1 MLGIAIVLGAAL
13 AMAGVAEQDVGAIA
27 PGVSATSE
35 SMLAADAQRR
45 IAAGS
50 VLVLETLEPLN
61 SSKLKRGD
69 KFALRLAEALS
80 VDGVELL
87 AAGTPGVG
95 EVIHA
100 EAAHGG
106 GTPGELLVAAR
117 YLEVG
122 GRRIPLRAFRLGVTG
137 KDNTNLALGVSFA
150 AGPFAHFI
158 RGREIEIPA
167 HTRGEARVAQDT
179 EWVPATAAAAQ
190 ELPAP
195 TSTATSPSTTTP
207 SE

>member
-1 MLGIAIVLGAAL
+1 MTAALYAAL
-13 AMAGVAEQDVGAIA
+13 AMAGAVAQDTDAAA
-27 PGVSATSE
+27 PSAV
-35 SMLAADAQRR
+35 AAANIPVAGDAPRR

-69 KFALRLAEALS
+69 KFALRLADALT

-117 YLEVG
+117 YLETG
-122 GRRIPLRAFRLGVTG
+122 GQRIPLRAFRVGVVG
-137 KDNTNLALGVSFA
+137 KDNTNLALGVA
-150 AGPFAHFI
+150 LAVGPFAHFV

-179 EWVPATAAAAQ
+179 EWVPATAAAQ

-195 TSTATSPSTTTP
+195 TTAAPITSASTSTTTP

>member
-1 MLGIAIVLGAAL
+1 MLGIATALWAAL
-13 AMAGVAEQDVGAIA
+13 AMAGAAEQDTGAIA
-27 PGVSATSE
+27 PNASATSE
-35 SMLAADAQRR
+35 STLAAGAQSR

-50 VLVLETLEPLN
+50 LLVLETIEPLS

-69 KFALRLAEALS
+69 KFALRLADALT

-122 GRRIPLRAFRLGVTG
+122 SQRIPLRAFRLGAAG

-179 EWVPATAAAAQ
+179 EWVPAAAAAQ

>member
-1 MLGIAIVLGAAL
+1 MLGIATALWVAL
-13 AMAGVAEQDVGAIA
+13 AMAGAAEQDIGAIA
-27 PGVSATSE
+27 PNASAISE
-35 SMLAADAQRR
+35 STLAAGAQRR

-69 KFALRLAEALS
+69 KFALRLADALT

-122 GRRIPLRAFRLGVTG
+122 SQRIPLRAFRLGAAG

-179 EWVPATAAAAQ
+179 EWVPAAAIAAQ